1 MLWKKN
7 EVHSGS
13 KDSLSPLSFSFDTY
27 TFYLKS
33 AEERKNRYAVNFFTR
48 ADRLPLN
55 NAWAKADRSYNVNVQ
70 TELMRNPKHRLLLN
84 STYRVLQ
91 VRNKAVSG
99 QKDDRTILGRVE
111 YLVKEF
117 NGMLN
122 GNVLYDLGT
131 GQEQRRDFTYIEVP
145 AGQGE
150 YTWIDQNSDGIQQLN
165 EFETA
170 VFRDQA
176 KFIRVFT
183 PTNQFTKA
191 NYTSFNYSV
200 SIDPRLAL
208 ANKTKTGLAG
218 LLSRMW
224 WQSSMQ
230 KTKKSI
236 AKGDFELNPFR
247 LSLLDSSLLTDN
259 TSFINT
265 FSFNRTSS
273 AWGFDLSNLR
283 NTAKALLTYGYESR
297 VLNDWIFKLRWNLSD
312 HLAFDVNNRRGEN
325 ALYTP
330 GFANRNYEIL
340 THSSEPRLTY
350 IIGTV
355 FRLQGSYR
363 WEQKENAGIYG
374 GEKARFNVVNLET
387 KYNVLQSSSLQ
398 GRFTF
403 NNISFAKGASANPN
417 VEYIIMEALRPGNNF
432 LWSLDFTRRLANNVE
447 INFQYEGRRPADT
460 KTCHTGRAVLRALF

>member
-1 MLWKKN
+1 M
-7 EVHSGS
+7 
-13 KDSLSPLSFSFDTY
+13 
-27 TFYLKS
+27 
-33 AEERKNRYAVNFFTR
+33 NFFTR

-117 NGMLN
+117 NGMVN

-200 SIDPRLAL
+200 SIDPRLTL

-460 KTCHTGRAVLRALF
+460 KTVHTGRAAIRALF